1 MKYIGNWPGHF
12 ARNYTDRRYT
22 HTKKVK
28 GRDVNFFDC
37 WTKENEP
44 PLPTFSDEL
53 NIAKIRIVDNYIAER
68 YLNERGD
75 SLYDVENEIL

>member
-1 MKYIGNWPGHF
+1 MKYRGDWPEHF
-12 ARNYTDRRYT
+12 ARNYKERRYT